1 MNLVAISAPDFDLAA
16 TLSCG
21 QVFHWTEVAGEWT
34 GLIGN
39 QAIRVRQDGNR
50 LWVPAGREE
59 LCAHYFALDHPLRS
73 VYRSF
78 PRDAYS
84 QAALKRSRGI
94 RILRQPRWECL
105 ATFLFSSMKQV
116 PHIRQISFKLR
127 ERFGAPVSG
136 SSLNAFPAP
145 ERLAAASEAE
155 LRDCSLG
162 FRAANLRATAR
173 EIAEGRVNLE
183 ALDHLPTAELR
194 QRLVA
199 LPGVGEKIA
208 NCACLFAYE
217 RLGSVPVDVWIA
229 RILRGL
235 LGEPTA
241 SLAALQSYA
250 DTQFGRYAGYIQ
262 QYWFHYARASR
273 ELPEC

>member
-1 MNLVAISAPDFDLAA
+1 MKFAALPAPDFDLAG
-16 TLSCG
+16 TLNCG

-39 QAIRVRQDGNR
+39 RAVRVRMDGNR
-50 LWVPAGREE
+50 LIVPAGTES

-94 RILRQPRWECL
+94 RILRQPLWECL

-127 ERFGAPVSG
+127 EHFGEPVPG
-136 SSLNAFPAP
+136 SALNAFPSP
-145 ERLAAASEAE
+145 ERLAEAGE
-155 LRDCSLG
+155 KALRGCSLG
-162 FRAANLRATAR
+162 FRAVNLRTTATR
-173 EIAEGRVNLE
+173 IANGELDLE
-183 ALDHLPTAELR
+183 ALRSQPTPEVRR
-194 QRLVA
+194 QLMT

-208 NCACLFAYE
+208 NCALLFAYE
-217 RLGSVPVDVWIA
+217 RLESVPVDVWIA
-229 RILRGL
+229 RILRGMIRQ
-235 LGEPTA
+235 PSA
-241 SLAALQSYA
+241 SLAALQLYA
-250 DTQFGRYAGYIQ
+250 DTEFGRYAGYIQ
-262 QYWFHYARASR
+262 QYLFHHARASR
-273 ELPEC
+273 ELPGC